1 MVALFEAKLSGNDP
15 LRYVIEV
22 SVNDRTI
29 PDEIKE
35 VALDALTHFVDTAVP
50 EDLTP
55 ISEQQLAKMQVE
67 KQLSLPDTEVFRVI
81 S

>member
-15 LRYVIEV
+15 LHYVIEV

-29 PDEIKE
+29 PDEIKA

-55 ISEQQLAKMQVE
+55 ITGK
-67 KQLSLPDTEVFRVI
+67 
-81 S
+81 